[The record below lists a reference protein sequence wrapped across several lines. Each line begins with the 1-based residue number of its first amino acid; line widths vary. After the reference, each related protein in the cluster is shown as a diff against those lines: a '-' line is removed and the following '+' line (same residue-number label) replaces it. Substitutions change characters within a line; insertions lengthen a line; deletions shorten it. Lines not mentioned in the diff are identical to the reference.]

1 MNSPSS
7 SVNMLAQQVRAWVS
21 ARPLQPSVAS
31 QYKTTAIPR
40 RRLAVREKEQGRLP
54 RIAACGVTV
63 EVALRLYCHAGGGS
77 RGVDEK
83 LDRRVGLRARVLR
96 CTAPPQAFW
105 RSPGMARWLTKCA
118 GDKNNQQQRKIH
130 CPAPTAQSSPARH
143 LFVRPFSSLPARHMA
158 QCLSMDLSPS
168 RAALPCTFAAL
179 TRPHGP
185 HTINQIHSSPGPG
198 RGCMKDML
206 KRRYMGGRGLQTTTL
221 LGCMIG
227 QAQRPRYVVI
237 VFLYCPTA
245 LSCPLLRHAH
255 LRCTLFTT
263 PPHPIHDLRF
273 FFVPPRS
280 RAGTPPQLL
289 L

>member
-1 MNSPSS
+1 MDIGVAISKKEMNSPSS

-83 LDRRVGLRARVLR
+83 LDRRVGLCARVGY
-96 CTAPPQAFW
+96 CAAPPQAFW

-118 GDKNNQQQRKIH
+118 GDKHNQQQCKTH

-168 RAALPCTFAAL
+168 RAALPL
-179 TRPHGP
+179 
-185 HTINQIHSSPGPG
+185 
-198 RGCMKDML
+198 
-206 KRRYMGGRGLQTTTL
+206 
-221 LGCMIG
+221 
-227 QAQRPRYVVI
+227 
-237 VFLYCPTA
+237 
-245 LSCPLLRHAH
+245 H
-255 LRCTLFTT
+255 LRGAYTSART
-263 PPHPIHDLRF
+263 PYHQSNPF
-273 FFVPPRS
+273 ES
-280 RAGTPPQLL
+280 RTRTWMRGGHAETPVYGWSWPSDN
-289 L
+289 